1 MATAQING
9 IEIYYEEH
17 GIDRSREP
25 VLLIMGFAFP
35 GAAWQPQIAA
45 LQRDYYVIVFDNRGA
60 GRSTQPEG
68 PYTIEQMADDAAC
81 LLDHLGV
88 ASAHVVGQSMG
99 GMIAQ
104 RLALRHP
111 ARLRSLALLCT
122 TPGGP
127 HSAGYAEARA
137 AIDEARAEED
147 PSPEELIARM
157 REYALGLFTP
167 EFLASPGPGFI
178 QYAGAAMQ
186 YPSSLTGLRGQ
197 GEAIYAFD
205 AYDDLPKIAVPTLV
219 LAADGDTLIDPR
231 NSEILAGRIPG
242 AELQIMQGVR
252 HGFTAERPDEVNER
266 LLAFI
271 ARHADRK
278 VA

>member
-1 MATAQING
+1 MTTAQIND
-9 IEIYYEEH
+9 IEIYYEKH

-35 GAAWQPQIAA
+35 GAAWQPQVAA
-45 LQRDYYVIVFDNRGA
+45 LQRDYYVIAFDNRGS
-60 GRSTQPEG
+60 GRSSQPDG
-68 PYTIEQMADDAAC
+68 PYTIEQMADDAAG
-81 LLDHLGV
+81 LLDHLAV
-88 ASAHVVGQSMG
+88 ASAHVIGQSMG

-104 RLALRHP
+104 RLAVLHP
-111 ARLRSLALLCT
+111 SRLRSLALLCT

-137 AIDEARAEED
+137 AMDEARENED

-157 REYALGLFTP
+157 GEYALGLFTP
-167 EFLASPGPGFI
+167 EFLADPGIGFI

-186 YPSSLTGLRGQ
+186 YPSSLAGLRGQ
-197 GEAIYAFD
+197 GEAVYAFD
-205 AYDDLPKIAVPTLV
+205 AYDDLPRIAVPTLV
-219 LAADGDTLIDPR
+219 LTADGDTLIDPR

-252 HGFTAERPDEVNER
+252 HGFSA
-266 LLAFI
+266 
-271 ARHADRK
+271 
-278 VA
+278 